1 MSVDSFTLLH
11 NFQWSNY
18 IRIGKYTWNLCQ
30 PPPPI
35 PLPYPSTQ
43 FLLLFFR
50 RENGTSKTKIG
61 QSLQNRQGVKTAC
74 SLNFSGTKITTV
86 SISYGT
92 SGLSNASTSVKVDS
106 NGNLKPCGFF
116 KAREFLLRVYDPRWL
131 HSFQIGQKIFK
142 SYLSYCDRTSS
153 FSGFLTIA

>member
-74 SLNFSGTKITTV
+74 SLNISGTKITTV

-92 SGLSNASTSVKVDS
+92 SGLSNVCTSVKVDS
-106 NGNLKPCGFF
+106 NGNLRPSGLKHVSFF
-116 KAREFLLRVYDPRWL
+116 FEFTAPVDCTVFRLAKRFLSLIFHIVIEQARFLAFWR
-131 HSFQIGQKIFK
+131 
-142 SYLSYCDRTSS
+142 
-153 FSGFLTIA
+153 